1 VEDVPRFPPV
11 RRDLAFIVDASIPAG
26 RVRSALV
33 EAAGE
38 ILGSVLLFDVFEGS
52 PLPEGTKSLAYSVDF
67 RAADRTLTD
76 QEADGAVEAIVE
88 RLSRDVGA
96 RLRSG

>member
-1 VEDVPRFPPV
+1 VPRFPPV

-26 RVRSALV
+26 RVRSAI
-33 EAAGE
+33 EDAAGE
-38 ILGSVLLFDVFEGS
+38 ILGSVLLFDVFEGP
-52 PLPEGTKSLAYSVDF
+52 PLPEGTKSLAFSVDF

-76 QEADGAVEAIVE
+76 EEADGAVGAIVE

>member
-1 VEDVPRFPPV
+1 
-11 RRDLAFIVDASIPAG
+11 
-26 RVRSALV
+26 
-33 EAAGE
+33 
-38 ILGSVLLFDVFEGS
+38 VLLFDVFEGP

-76 QEADGAVEAIVE
+76 EEADGAVGAIVE